1 MSGPLERSE
10 RSESSEAFDLD
21 YEALADP
28 KASSDKVFNI
38 NAIQKPKPIP
48 KKYPHG
54 FSFWETFEVGEAIH
68 ASAKLADIPISA
80 WLRQTIRLRLRL
92 EGWLPP
98 HGGNGAPRT

>member
-1 MSGPLERSE
+1 MSAISE
-10 RSESSEAFDLD
+10 RTQGTGSLAASALD
-21 YEALADP
+21 EEALSEPIAAGT
-28 KASSDKVFNI
+28 KKS
-38 NAIQKPKPIP
+38 IP

-68 ASAKLADIPISA
+68 ASAKLADIPVSA

-98 HGGNGAPRT
+98 HEVNGTPR